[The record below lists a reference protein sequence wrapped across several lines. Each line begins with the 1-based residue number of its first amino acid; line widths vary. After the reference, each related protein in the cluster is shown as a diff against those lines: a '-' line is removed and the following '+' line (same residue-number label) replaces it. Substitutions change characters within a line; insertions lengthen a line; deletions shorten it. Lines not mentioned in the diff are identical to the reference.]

1 MILESGT
8 RDEIASCSLAQGA
21 IGIRHLRIFEKVAE
35 IGTYSGAASALRT
48 STPSLIKQVRD
59 LERIL
64 GVCLFLK
71 HGKCPTLTP
80 LGRRFQQSAKQLI
93 REWELLLNDAERWR
107 YSDETRMECGV
118 PEYIAASSTFA
129 GFLRQFFDR
138 HPGFPLKIVETMK
151 DVEVDQVLDGEL
163 DCAFTIAPPKHRG
176 IRWSRVASNPVQVI
190 LPEDHPLAED
200 DIVNPLL
207 LDWSE
212 YLSLDRQSYTTLGDK
227 LRGYVRDNLEL
238 NEPDAPAMIS
248 RASML
253 LEAISAGQGFAL
265 TWGLTYSGL
274 NRGYVSRPLSATGSN
289 PGLYLY
295 WRAGDGDVQAKN
307 LDKAVRE
314 LGRNLPGFQTDSSD
328 V

>member
-8 RDEIASCSLAQGA
+8 RDKIAGSSLAQGA

-48 STPSLIKQVRD
+48 STPGLIKQVRD

-80 LGRRFQQSAKQLI
+80 LGKRFLQSAKQLI
-93 REWELLLNDAERWR
+93 REWELLLNDAERWK
-107 YSDETRMECGV
+107 YSDARCMVCGV

-129 GFLRQFFDR
+129 GFVRQFFDR
-138 HPGFPLKIVETMK
+138 HPGFPLKIMETMK
-151 DVEVDQVLDGEL
+151 DIEVDQVLDGEL
-163 DCAFTIAPPKHRG
+163 DCGFTISPPKHRG

-190 LPEDHPLAED
+190 LSEDHPLADEV
-200 DIVNPLL
+200 IVNPLL

-248 RASML
+248 RVSML

-265 TWGLTYSGL
+265 SWGLSYSGV
-274 NRGYVSRPLSATGSN
+274 NRGYVSRPLSTTGPNS
-289 PGLYLY
+289 GLYLY
-295 WRAGDGDVQAKN
+295 WRAGDEDVQAKS
-307 LDKAVRE
+307 LDRAVRE
-314 LGRNLPGFQTDSSD
+314 LGHDIPGFLIDQSD